1 MSQNNNNNNRSGG
14 TTGGA
19 GSDPVQGPVKD
30 PNLDPNLT
38 EEILKKGGKSKDEV
52 EKMGKLDRADEVFEE
67 TLDAK
72 FRTANS
78 PVHRALWDSA
88 PDALFRARGDVQGAT
103 NTPSYFQNM
112 DRCVQIVANHRR
124 AGTLFGADQKV
135 TDEVI
140 SQLSAAGYWGLL
152 IDREHGGQ
160 GVSITHFMQF
170 LTRMAAEGDPTVAGM
185 ASIHGCIGA
194 VDPMCAY
201 GTKEQKDYFLPRLA
215 DGRALSAFALTEP
228 GAGSDLTALKTTA
241 VLDGDDYVVNGR
253 KLFISNILPGRTI
266 GLVCLINGKPSVLI
280 VELPAQEN
288 EHFKLD
294 RYGIHAV
301 KHIHNYG
308 MVFTNLRVP
317 TKNLLVPPVGD
328 GLTIA
333 YHGLNRGR
341 VALCANAAGTMRLL
355 LKSMLPWAEYRETY
369 GDKIGNRELI
379 RWRVARVASLIVGA
393 DALVDWCSSLL
404 DEGYR
409 GELECIVA
417 KIFGSESLKETAV
430 DWALKTHG
438 GRAFLEGHVIGD
450 NLHDFI
456 APCIYE
462 GEGQMLAMA
471 FFKSLVKEPGK
482 TYMGPLANMNDKF
495 PGVLIDGFRYLP
507 QIARMGLW
515 LAGLHLRFGGKRP
528 QGMDKR
534 LARHF
539 AFGKKQMKSLARQ
552 IAVAMVKHKFKLADR
567 QMRMNELSMDV
578 QRVVTIL
585 AVCMHAAKKRDA
597 ITAGAA
603 DILCRDLRLEI
614 EGGRRD
620 DAYYFDCNKLAKAIV
635 ARNSSGE
642 LGSFSQLSGT
652 AESDILRQ
660 YK

>member
-1 MSQNNNNNNRSGG
+1 MSQNNNNNN
-14 TTGGA
+14 
-19 GSDPVQGPVKD
+19 GPVPG
-30 PNLDPNLT
+30 PNSPTNTKPDDSNLT
-38 EEILKKGGKSKDEV
+38 EEILKKGGKGKDEV
-52 EKMGKLDRADEVFEE
+52 EKMGKIDRADEVVEE
-67 TLDAK
+67 SFDAK

-78 PVHRALWDSA
+78 PVHRAVWDKT
-88 PDALFRARGDVQGAT
+88 PIELFRANDVTGAAPT
-103 NTPSYFQNM
+103 YFQAM
-112 DRCVQIVANHRR
+112 DQCVAIVVRHRL
-124 AGTLFGADQKV
+124 AGTLFGDDQKV
-135 TDEVI
+135 TATVMQE
-140 SQLSAAGYWGLL
+140 LAEAGYWGML
-152 IDREHGGQ
+152 IDKKYGGQ
-160 GVSITHFMQF
+160 GVTITHFMQF

-201 GTKEQKDYFLPRLA
+201 GTEAQKDYFLPRLA
-215 DGRALSAFALTEP
+215 SGKAISAFALTEP

-241 VLDGDDYVVNGR
+241 VLDGDSYVVNGR

-266 GLVCLINGKPSVLI
+266 GLVCLIDGKPAVLI
-280 VELPAQEN
+280 VELPEVEN

-308 MVFTNLRVP
+308 MVFNNLRVP
-317 TKNLLVPPVGD
+317 AKNLLVPPVGD

-341 VALCANAAGTMRLL
+341 VALCANAGGTMRVL

-369 GDKIGNRELI
+369 GDKIGNRELV

-438 GRAFLEGHVIGD
+438 GRAFLQGHLIGD
-450 NLHDFI
+450 NIHDFI

-482 TYMGPLANMNDKF
+482 KYMGPLANMNDKF
-495 PGVLIDGFRYLP
+495 PAVLVDGIRFLP
-507 QIARMGLW
+507 AITRMGLW
-515 LAGLHLRFGGKRP
+515 LAGLQLKRGDRRRVA
-528 QGMDKR
+528 GMDKN

-539 AFGKKQMKSLARQ
+539 AFGLKQFKSLGRQ
-552 IAVAMVKHKFKLADR
+552 IAAAMIKYKFKLADR

-578 QRVVTIL
+578 QRVVTML
-585 AVCMHAAKKRDA
+585 AVCMHAHKKGDA
-597 ITAGAA
+597 VTTLAA
-603 DILCRDLRLEI
+603 DILCQDLKREI
-614 EGGRRD
+614 IGGRKD
-620 DAYYFDCNKLAKAIV
+620 DAYYMACSKLAKMVV
-635 ARNSSGE
+635 AGN
-642 LGSFSQLSGT
+642 FKQLDGV
-652 AESDILRQ
+652 AESTILRQ
-660 YK
+660 YKEPVQK